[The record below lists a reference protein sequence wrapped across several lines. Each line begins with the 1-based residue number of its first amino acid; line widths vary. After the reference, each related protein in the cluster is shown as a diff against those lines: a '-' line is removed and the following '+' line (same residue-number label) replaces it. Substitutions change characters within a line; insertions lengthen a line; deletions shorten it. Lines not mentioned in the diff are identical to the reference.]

1 MKAFKIIM
9 NIFGIIG
16 ASILSVLLVIA
27 LTAMPIVSA
36 ATSFIQ
42 GENIHKI
49 ISSVDFS
56 EIIASEMDL
65 GGSGQSVEGE
75 MINQLMQSEM
85 MEELVDLCVENIFE
99 SVDKNQVSVISPGDI
114 EDIAKDHE
122 DEIKDL
128 IKEYVGDSIPLTEE
142 VLDEMSDS
150 LIQEYS
156 VEIAEMLPTV
166 EDLGL
171 DKEILNVIMNLKNG
185 TYFWIVFSIVAALTL
200 IVMLCQV
207 MRFKGFMW
215 IGVDYLVASVF
226 TLISFF
232 AIKVIDLRT
241 MFDLD
246 ISVSS
251 VLDTI
256 IGIISSEMLK
266 CTGVIAGLGVV
277 YIIIFIVGR
286 KMWKKTLRKN

>member
-49 ISSVDFS
+49 ISSVDYS

-246 ISVSS
+246 TSVSS

-286 KMWKKTLRKN
+286 KVWKKTLRKN